1 MTTAQ
6 LAESLA
12 TFPLLAG
19 RLAEEVD
26 AQAQSALADLEVLAA
41 GIDEL
46 RQRLALGTLDATART
61 DIADDL
67 VTLSDKVLTFALA
80 VAA

>member
-12 TFPLLAG
+12 TCPLLAG
-19 RLAEEVD
+19 RIAEEVD
-26 AQAQSALADLEVLAA
+26 EQAQSALADLEVLVA

-46 RQRLALGTLDATART
+46 RQRLALGTLDAAARA

>member
-19 RLAEEVD
+19 RIAEEVD

-46 RQRLALGTLDATART
+46 RQRLAAGTLDAAART

-80 VAA
+80 VGA

>member
-6 LAESLA
+6 LAEHLPL
-12 TFPLLAG
+12 FPLVAG
-19 RLAEEVD
+19 SIALEVD
-26 AQAQSALADLEVLAA
+26 AQAESALADLELLVA
-41 GIDEL
+41 GVDEL
-46 RQRLALGTLDATART
+46 RQRLALGMLDTTART

-67 VTLSDKVLTFALA
+67 VALSDRVLTFALA

>member
-19 RLAEEVD
+19 RIADEVD

-46 RQRLALGTLDATART
+46 RQRLALGTLDTAARV

>member
-12 TFPLLAG
+12 TLPLLAG
-19 RLAEEVD
+19 RIAEEVD
-26 AQAQSALADLEVLAA
+26 EQAQSALADLEVLTA

-46 RQRLALGTLDATART
+46 RQRLAAGTLDAAART
-61 DIADDL
+61 EIADDL